1 MYIVKNAFKNLGR
14 NKSRNIIIAL
24 VLLTAVIGI
33 TVGGI
38 VQSVSKNMI
47 QEFQDSFKV
56 SVNIDMDYEAIEKDY
71 PAKEVTD
78 ISGLI
83 YMRSDAPWEDI
94 EPSVELLRKEMD
106 SKYLDSYIYQ
116 CLISTYTDKYT
127 VPRNK
132 STMFNEFDVQKYLGK
147 DKEFFVK
154 YFNDKLSTAKKYYLS
169 DEFHTDAVYSHL
181 YDEDHT
187 VTEQEATDLAARKV
201 FGDEA
206 GQRYLKEGLTDEI
219 LSDGCSYQFDGA
231 TLEDL
236 LKYRTRGFFLYASS
250 AGLEESYFNGGS
262 NKLIQGTYP
271 INKDECIVSERAAQ
285 ANGWQ
290 VGDTITLESTIKNSN
305 AKMKLKITGICENT
319 EWESMPGWT
328 DYSPDVIFITFDAW
342 RDADPDFEA
351 AIIDI
356 EAVEFTLKNKED
368 LDKFEAELRENGL
381 SKYCTVKD
389 NLSELEKQLKP
400 LQNIE
405 QISLVFMIAI
415 FAVGGGLFILM
426 SFLAIRER
434 QYEIGVLRAIGM
446 RKKGIIAGLCC
457 ETFIIV
463 MACCIIGI
471 GTGQLLAKPAADY
484 IVNFQQEDS
493 DETISSDGFTMTI
506 DGSTMTI
513 DGSTV
518 TIGSTDGT
526 GDPTR
531 NGPDSSNA
539 LSEMNLRLSLPVAL
553 EIIAAALFLGL
564 LSALMNIIYI
574 TKFEPMKILSDNR

>member
-24 VLLTAVIGI
+24 VLLAAVIGI

-56 SVNIDMDYEAIEKDY
+56 SVNIDTDYEAVGKDY
-71 PAKEVTD
+71 PSKEVTD

-83 YMRSDAPWEDI
+83 YMAPDAPWEDI
-94 EPSVELLRKEMD
+94 WPSEELLRKEMD
-106 SKYLDSYIYQ
+106 SKYLDSYNYQ
-116 CLISTYTDKYT
+116 YSIFTHTDKYT
-127 VPRNK
+127 VPQNN
-132 STMFNEFDVQKYLGK
+132 STMFNEFDPEKYVGK

-154 YFNDKLSTAKKYYLS
+154 LFNDKLSTAKKYYLS

-187 VTEQEATDLAARKV
+187 VTEQEATDLAARKL
-201 FGDEA
+201 FGDEL

-219 LSDGCSYQFDGA
+219 LSEGCSRQFFGA
-231 TLEDL
+231 TLEYL
-236 LKYRTRGFFLYASS
+236 LEHRTSGFSLYASS
-250 AGLEESYFNGGS
+250 AGLEESFFNGGS

-328 DYSPDVIFITFDAW
+328 EYSPAIIFITFDAL
-342 RDADPDFEA
+342 RDADPDFEVS
-351 AIIDI
+351 IDI
-356 EAVEFTLKNKED
+356 EAVTFALKNNED

-484 IVNFQQEDS
+484 IVNFQQEDI

-526 GDPTR
+526 VDPTR

-553 EIIAAALFLGL
+553 GIIAAALFLGL